1 MERGFVCEIGR
12 LRLRGWKVS
21 DAYGQKVWGLKNFM
35 NVIYVSPQY
44 WTCSFHFKYFLST
57 VFAMR
62 LSQCSLNVVVISKI
76 MEMKYDAPQKIIFI
90 LQAHPPKGVQKN
102 ILKFYGI
109 LLKIKSATDALI
121 ISHRKVLRTATNGYF

>member
-1 MERGFVCEIGR
+1 
-12 LRLRGWKVS
+12 
-21 DAYGQKVWGLKNFM
+21 
-35 NVIYVSPQY
+35 
-44 WTCSFHFKYFLST
+44 
-57 VFAMR
+57 MR

-121 ISHRKVLRTATNGYF
+121 IIHRKVLRTATTGYL